1 MGLYTLTA
9 NALMS
14 ILLGKSSLRN
24 STIGNDRIPNEFKRR
39 VYASISESLKRSELL
54 LHIIDTS
61 DILITKNNSLRDIDL
76 FVALNDL
83 LFARGGVH
91 HNNDDFYIKNRLIK
105 NKALIFKEFE
115 KCKNHP
121 KFAHLFDQ
129 NPSNAGD
136 YIPRYVRVNYNKTT
150 ADSVIEQFKS
160 EGYKYLED
168 IKVSQ
173 LKKSLKPKS
182 KVFCTDEHLPEV
194 LVFPP
199 QTDFHLHD
207 LYTSGSIILQDKASC
222 FPAAILSPPQDSIV
236 IDACAA
242 PGNKTSHLS
251 MLMKNT
257 GSIIACDLDSYRLG
271 TLVKQ
276 TGIAGCTN
284 IEARNISFLDIDP
297 ESDFGK
303 SVTHILLDPSCSGSG
318 MVNKLEQLVDSF
330 IQIYFER
337 KKEYS
342 VKSKLSRGL
351 KKDRLDN
358 LSEFQVEMLNHAM
371 KCNENFALA
380 DKIHVLPKWPIRGI
394 NDTSDL
400 SDADLNDDELE
411 SVIRSSSDKMHTNG
425 FFVACFINLLTN
437 DKVPIFKTIPNSLRK
452 QYMKTQGE
460 NKNDLNKD
468 GKNELGENTKE
479 LLKST
484 VKIQSKL
491 NSSTESV
498 NKPYASS
505 LDDKAAIHSKP
516 VINSKK
522 HSKQPLADY
531 SLDRNK
537 LVREKVKNEQP
548 ESKKTS
554 KRRKVKKG
562 VRSAI
567 TN

>member
-39 VYASISESLKRSELL
+39 VYASISESLKR
-54 LHIIDTS
+54 
-61 DILITKNNSLRDIDL
+61 
-76 FVALNDL
+76 
-83 LFARGGVH
+83 
-91 HNNDDFYIKNRLIK
+91 
-105 NKALIFKEFE
+105 
-115 KCKNHP
+115 
-121 KFAHLFDQ
+121 
-129 NPSNAGD
+129 D

-150 ADSVIEQFKS
+150 VDSVIEQFKS
-160 EGYKYLED
+160 EGYKYLEK

-173 LKKSLKPKS
+173 FKQSLKPKS

-257 GSIIACDLDSYRLG
+257 GSIIACDLDNYRLS

-284 IEARNISFLDIDP
+284 IDARNISFLDIDP

-330 IQIYFER
+330 IQI
-337 KKEYS
+337 
-342 VKSKLSRGL
+342 
-351 KKDRLDN
+351 
-358 LSEFQVEMLNHAM
+358 
-371 KCNENFALA
+371 CNF
-380 DKIHVLPKWPIRGI
+380 H
-394 NDTSDL
+394 
-400 SDADLNDDELE
+400 
-411 SVIRSSSDKMHTNG
+411 
-425 FFVACFINLLTN
+425 
-437 DKVPIFKTIPNSLRK
+437 
-452 QYMKTQGE
+452 Y
-460 NKNDLNKD
+460 
-468 GKNELGENTKE
+468 
-479 LLKST
+479 
-484 VKIQSKL
+484 
-491 NSSTESV
+491 
-498 NKPYASS
+498 
-505 LDDKAAIHSKP
+505 
-516 VINSKK
+516 
-522 HSKQPLADY
+522 
-531 SLDRNK
+531 
-537 LVREKVKNEQP
+537 
-548 ESKKTS
+548 
-554 KRRKVKKG
+554 
-562 VRSAI
+562 
-567 TN
+567 